1 MAEEDLQ
8 GKYLQEITRG
18 EIFKNLFII
27 PTFTPIL
34 SNINFRSEYK
44 YTTNKFREK
53 IHNNQNI
60 KKDNKPKLKLSY
72 SNIKTKIRNLT
83 ALKTSLTNLGI
94 DWKEGPRAVR
104 GYQGQTVTA
113 EVVVE
118 QANNYD
124 IGFSWNGQEYELVA
138 DLQYW
143 QQPLTV
149 DGFLKQV
156 TKGYALETILQESA
170 KQGFQVA
177 EQTNNQDGSI
187 RLVVQRWSA

>member
-1 MAEEDLQ
+1 MSH
-8 GKYLQEITRG
+8 
-18 EIFKNLFII
+18 F
-27 PTFTPIL
+27 
-34 SNINFRSEYK
+34 
-44 YTTNKFREK
+44 
-53 IHNNQNI
+53 
-60 KKDNKPKLKLSY
+60 

-104 GYQGQTVTA
+104 GYQGQTLTA

-177 EQTNNQDGSI
+177 EQTNDQDGSI